1 MFTRIL
7 DYFTFLGMSY
17 RDLLIYID
25 QQKNL
30 DPSSARRIR
39 IISLNGILLDIKY
52 NYDSERLNLVV
63 KNNCVDAISGYY

>member
-39 IISLNGILLDIKY
+39 IISLNGIPLDIKY